1 VLCAALHAS
10 HETILSQC
18 KRRYKMH
25 RIKRIHDEKAEPID
39 LMSDYRAIFYAAQDH
54 FYMDDS
60 LRKELRVCVLVH

>member
-1 VLCAALHAS
+1 
-10 HETILSQC
+10 
-18 KRRYKMH
+18 MH